1 MLRRALPALLL
12 VVVAVSGCGGDDGS
26 DDGTAAS
33 PLPTPTVVESAAS
46 VSSAVPSDSAQKT
59 ISLTVSGGKV
69 TGDTG
74 RVDVPLGARVR
85 ITVTSDVAD
94 EIHVHLYDLT
104 QQVGAGSSASVEFV
118 ADKPGV
124 VAVELHESKLPLTR
138 LAIS

>member
-1 MLRRALPALLL
+1 MLRRVVPAVLIALAL
-12 VVVAVSGCGGDDGS
+12 SGCGGDEPS
-26 DDGTAAS
+26 VAS
-33 PLPTPTVVESAAS
+33 SPVPSPTVVVESPAAVAS
-46 VSSAVPSDSAQKT
+46 GIASDSAQKT
-59 ISLTVSGGKV
+59 ISLTVAGGKV

-74 RVDVPLGARVR
+74 RVTVPLGTRVR
-85 ITVTSDVAD
+85 ITVTTDVAD

-124 VAVELHESKLPLTR
+124 VQVELHESKLPLTR

>member
-1 MLRRALPALLL
+1 MLRPVLPGLLL
-12 VVVAVSGCGGDDGS
+12 AALAVSGCGGDDS
-26 DDGTAAS
+26 SIAAS
-33 PLPTPTVVESAAS
+33 PVPTPTVVESPAA
-46 VSSAVPSDSAQKT
+46 VASAVASDTAQKT
-59 ISLTVSGGKV
+59 ISVTVAAGRV

-74 RVDVPLGARVR
+74 RVDVPLGTRVR

-104 QQVGAGSSASVEFV
+104 QQVSVGQAASIEFV

-124 VAVELHESKLPLTR
+124 VQVELEKAKLPLTR